1 MRKLITILAAII
13 FCTVTVMPANALD
26 FDSFMAD
33 VSWGGAP
40 EGTAYLDILIDLPKS
55 DPQYTEFNSPPRRI
69 ARGYLD
75 EAGNA
80 VYEYESLNIDEGSEI
95 ALYSEGGYVS
105 LTCHYRGLRLM
116 TVNGSDKDGYF
127 KQVKQELALY
137 RDSRFDLSPDI
148 TELYEKY
155 GSFKAAYV
163 DENGKVLGV
172 TSECEAIYNSHE
184 PYALIADG
192 DKLTFRIF
200 GFGDPKTIG
209 KMIMAAIIAVGVL
222 IIVSVIVLCFVLRLF
237 GRGFKKYADFVN
249 KPFEDDDR

>member
-1 MRKLITILAAII
+1 MKKLISAFAALVFGI
-13 FCTVTVMPANALD
+13 VAALPAHALD
-26 FDSFMAD
+26 FDSFKAD
-33 VSWGGAP
+33 VSWADAP
-40 EGTAYLDILIDLPKS
+40 DGTAYLDILIQLPEDS
-55 DPQYTEFNSPPRRI
+55 PEYTQFNAPPRRI
-69 ARGYLD
+69 SKGYLD

-116 TVNGSDKDGYF
+116 TVNGNDKDGYF

-155 GSFKAAYV
+155 GGFKAAYV

-172 TSECEAIYNSHE
+172 TSECEAIYDADD

-200 GFGDPKTIG
+200 GYGDPKTIG

-222 IIVSVIVLCFVLRLF
+222 IVVSVIVLCFVLRLF
-237 GRGFKKYADFVN
+237 GRGFKEYADLVN

>member
-1 MRKLITILAAII
+1 MKKLIAAFAALVFGII
-13 FCTVTVMPANALD
+13 AALPAHALD
-26 FDSFMAD
+26 FDSFKAD
-33 VSWGGAP
+33 VSWADAP
-40 EGTAYLDILIDLPKS
+40 EGTAYLDILIQLPEGS
-55 DPQYTEFNSPPRRI
+55 PEYTQFNAPPRRI
-69 ARGYLD
+69 SKGYLD
-75 EAGNA
+75 KAGNA

-95 ALYSEGGYVS
+95 ALYSEDGYVS

-116 TVNGSDKDGYF
+116 TVNGSDKDGYY
-127 KQVKQELALY
+127 KQVRQELALY
-137 RDSRFDLSPDI
+137 RDSRFDLTHDI

-172 TSECEAIYNSHE
+172 TSECEAIYNAHE
-184 PYALIADG
+184 PYALVADG

-209 KMIMAAIIAVGVL
+209 KMIMAAIIAIGVL
-222 IIVSVIVLCFVLRLF
+222 IVVSVIVLCFVLRLF
-237 GRGFKKYADFVN
+237 GRGFKKYADLVN

>member
-1 MRKLITILAAII
+1 MKKLISAFAALVFGI
-13 FCTVTVMPANALD
+13 VAALPAHALD
-26 FDSFMAD
+26 FDSFKAD
-33 VSWGGAP
+33 VSWADAP
-40 EGTAYLDILIDLPKS
+40 DGTAYLDILIQLPEDS
-55 DPQYTEFNSPPRRI
+55 PEYTQFNAPPRRI
-69 ARGYLD
+69 SKGYLD

-116 TVNGSDKDGYF
+116 TVNGNDKDGYF

-155 GSFKAAYV
+155 GGFKAAYV

-172 TSECEAIYNSHE
+172 TSECEAIYDADD

-200 GFGDPKTIG
+200 GYGDPKTIG

-222 IIVSVIVLCFVLRLF
+222 IVVSVIVLCFVLRLF
-237 GRGFKKYADFVN
+237 GRGFKKYADLVN